1 MDNEALIESIV
12 VKMQPL
18 LVIKAELP
26 TKDEDD
32 DIVENGNFNNQQY
45 LFETM
50 GLLISLIPNELSQ
63 LKLKLIDL
71 IFQPIFNDLEKC
83 ISIPESQREPIVILQ
98 AHHSLQAIGT
108 LVRGYDYESGLKFLP
123 DVVAKIDNAAQVVLI
138 TLETFPVT
146 K

>member
-1 MDNEALIESIV
+1 
-12 VKMQPL
+12 
-18 LVIKAELP
+18 
-26 TKDEDD
+26 
-32 DIVENGNFNNQQY
+32 
-45 LFETM
+45 M

-108 LVRGYDYESGLKFLP
+108 LVRGYDYESGLKFCQMWLP
-123 DVVAKIDNAAQVVLI
+123 KL
-138 TLETFPVT
+138 TMPLKLF
-146 K
+146 

>member
-71 IFQPIFNDLEKC
+71 IFQPIFNDLEN
-83 ISIPESQREPIVILQ
+83 V
-98 AHHSLQAIGT
+98 
-108 LVRGYDYESGLKFLP
+108 
-123 DVVAKIDNAAQVVLI
+123 
-138 TLETFPVT
+138 FPS
-146 K
+146 